1 MALQECGKGHIYDTD
16 IYPQCPYCRKVANS
30 APFGGLDYGATV
42 APQGYAATPVS
53 LDYGATVAP
62 QGYTAPVSLDY
73 GATVAP
79 QGYAPAAD
87 GAAEAP
93 AMNMP
98 VTEAP
103 AMNMPVT
110 EAPVQQT
117 PVTEAPTA
125 ARQDMPAD
133 VFEGNFVGW
142 LVCIRGAQRGRD
154 FRIGQKRNTIGKS
167 ERADIRLV
175 DEDNNRFAIWARLDY
190 LEDENAC
197 LLQPISTGKVLL
209 NGAPVSEPVQLRARD
224 VVCLGGCDYLYI
236 PLCGEDFRWEDA

>member
-93 AMNMP
+93 AMNM
-98 VTEAP
+98 
-103 AMNMPVT
+103 
-110 EAPVQQT
+110 

-236 PLCGEDFRWEDA
+236 PLCGEGFRWEDA

>member
-62 QGYTAPVSLDY
+62 QGY
-73 GATVAP
+73 
-79 QGYAPAAD
+79 APAAD
-87 GAAEAP
+87 GAA
-93 AMNMP
+93 
-98 VTEAP
+98 EAP

-133 VFEGNFVGW
+133 VYEGNFVGW

-154 FRIGQKRNTIGKS
+154 FRIGQ
-167 ERADIRLV
+167 DIRLV

-236 PLCGEDFRWEDA
+236 PLCGEGFRWEDA